1 MFDILKTATW
11 ETLAMVSVSS
21 FFAVLI
27 GLPIGLVLFATK
39 KESIAENKALYKILD
54 VIINIFRSMPF
65 VILMIV
71 VFPLAK
77 LIVGKKIGMVAAMVP
92 LSVAAAPFVAR
103 MMENVFSE
111 IDKGIIEALK
121 SMGATNFQIL
131 KVVLKESKPG
141 VIDAITMTIIN
152 LIGYSAM
159 AGALGGG
166 GLGDIAIRYGWNM
179 NQTDMLMAAV
189 VIIVI
194 IVQIVQR
201 LGTNLAEKSNKK

>member
-39 KESIAENKALYKILD
+39 KDSIAENKALYKILD

-71 VFPLAK
+71 VFPLTK

-141 VIDAITMTIIN
+141 VIDAVTMTIIN

>member
-39 KESIAENKALYKILD
+39 KDSIAENKALYKILD
-54 VIINIFRSMPF
+54 IIINIFRSMPF

-121 SMGATNFQIL
+121 SMGATNSQIL

-141 VIDAITMTIIN
+141 VIDAVTMTIIN

>member
-141 VIDAITMTIIN
+141 VIDAVTMTIIN

>member
-1 MFDILKTATW
+1 
-11 ETLAMVSVSS
+11 MVTVSS

-27 GLPIGLVLFATK
+27 GLPIGLILFATK
-39 KESIAENKALYKILD
+39 KDSIAENKVLYKILD
-54 VIINIFRSMPF
+54 ILINFFRSMPF

-71 VFPLAK
+71 VFPLSK

-92 LSVAAAPFVAR
+92 LSVAAAPFVGR

-121 SMGATNFQIL
+121 SMGASNFEIL
-131 KVVLKESKPG
+131 KVVLKESRPG
-141 VIDAITMTIIN
+141 VIDAITMTVIN

-201 LGTNLAEKSNKK
+201 LGTSLAEKSNKK

>member
-39 KESIAENKALYKILD
+39 KDSIAENKALYKILD

-121 SMGATNFQIL
+121 SMGATNSQIL

-141 VIDAITMTIIN
+141 VIDAVTMTIIN

>member
-39 KESIAENKALYKILD
+39 KDSIAENKALYKTLD

-103 MMENVFSE
+103 MMENVFTE

>member
-1 MFDILKTATW
+1 MFDILKQATW

-21 FFAVLI
+21 LFAVLI

-39 KESIAENKALYKILD
+39 KDSIAENKALYKILD

-141 VIDAITMTIIN
+141 VIDAVTMTIIN

-201 LGTNLAEKSNKK
+201 MGTSLAEKSNKK

>member
-1 MFDILKTATW
+1 MFDILKQATF
-11 ETLAMVSVSS
+11 ETIAMVFVSS
-21 FFAVLI
+21 LFAVLI
-27 GLPIGLVLFATK
+27 GIPVGLILFATK
-39 KESIAENKALYKILD
+39 KDSIAENSFVYRILD
-54 VIINIFRSMPF
+54 ITINIARSMPF

-92 LSVAAAPFVAR
+92 LSISAAPFVAR
-103 MMENVFSE
+103 IMENAFSDV
-111 IDKGIIEALK
+111 DKGIIEALK
-121 SMGATNFQIL
+121 SMGAGKVDIL
-131 KVVLKESKPG
+131 KVVLKESTPA
-141 VIDAITMTIIN
+141 VIDNITMTIIN

-179 NQTDMLMAAV
+179 NQTDMLMGAV

-194 IVQIVQR
+194 IVQIVQYI
-201 LGTNLAEKSNKK
+201 GTKISIKVNKK

>member
-1 MFDILKTATW
+1 MFDILKQATL
-11 ETLAMVSVSS
+11 ETLAMVTVSS

-39 KESIAENKALYKILD
+39 KDSIAENKALYKILD

-131 KVVLKESKPG
+131 KVVLRESKPG
-141 VIDAITMTIIN
+141 VIDAVTMTIIN

-201 LGTNLAEKSNKK
+201 LGTSLAEKSNKK

>member
-27 GLPIGLVLFATK
+27 GLPIGLILFATK
-39 KESIAENKALYKILD
+39 KDSIAENKALYKILD

-141 VIDAITMTIIN
+141 VIDAVTMTIIN

-201 LGTNLAEKSNKK
+201 MGTSLAEKSNKK

>member
-21 FFAVLI
+21 FFAVII

-39 KESIAENKALYKILD
+39 KDSIAENKALYKILD

-103 MMENVFSE
+103 MMENVFTE

-141 VIDAITMTIIN
+141 VIDAVTMTIIN

>member
-11 ETLAMVSVSS
+11 ETLAMVTVSS

-39 KESIAENKALYKILD
+39 KDSIAENKALYKILD

-141 VIDAITMTIIN
+141 VIDAVTMTIIN

>member
-1 MFDILKTATW
+1 MFDILKQATW
-11 ETLAMVSVSS
+11 ETIAMVFVSTL
-21 FFAVLI
+21 FAVLI
-27 GLPIGLVLFATK
+27 GLPVGLILFATK
-39 KESIAENKALYKILD
+39 KDSIAENAFIYRILD
-54 VIINIFRSMPF
+54 ITINIARSMPF

-92 LSVAAAPFVAR
+92 LSISAAPFVAR
-103 MMENVFSE
+103 IMENVFNDV
-111 IDKGIIEALK
+111 DKGIIEALK
-121 SMGATNFQIL
+121 SMGAGRIDIL
-131 KVVLKESKPG
+131 KVVLKESTPA
-141 VIDAITMTIIN
+141 VVDNITMTIIN

-179 NQTDMLMAAV
+179 NETDMLMASV

-194 IVQIVQR
+194 IVQIVQYF
-201 LGTNLAEKSNKK
+201 GTKISRRVNKK

>member
-1 MFDILKTATW
+1 MIDILKQATW
-11 ETLAMVSVSS
+11 ETIAMVFVSTI
-21 FFAVLI
+21 FAVLI
-27 GLPIGLVLFATK
+27 GLPVGLILFATK
-39 KESIAENKALYKILD
+39 KDSIAENAFVYRILD
-54 VIINIFRSMPF
+54 ITINIARSMPF

-92 LSVAAAPFVAR
+92 LSISAAPFVAR
-103 MMENVFSE
+103 IMENVFNDV
-111 IDKGIIEALK
+111 DKGIIEALK
-121 SMGATNFQIL
+121 SMGAGKIDIL
-131 KVVLKESKPG
+131 KVVLKESTPA
-141 VIDAITMTIIN
+141 VVDNITMTIIN

-179 NQTDMLMAAV
+179 NETDMLMSSV

-194 IVQIVQR
+194 IVQIVQY
-201 LGTNLAEKSNKK
+201 LGTQISRKVNKK

>member
-1 MFDILKTATW
+1 MFDILKTATC

-39 KESIAENKALYKILD
+39 KDSIAENKALYKILD

-141 VIDAITMTIIN
+141 VIDAVTMTIIN

>member
-27 GLPIGLVLFATK
+27 GLPIGLILFATK

-141 VIDAITMTIIN
+141 VIDAVTMTIIN

-201 LGTNLAEKSNKK
+201 MGTSLAEKSNKK

>member
-39 KESIAENKALYKILD
+39 KDSIAENKALYKILD
-54 VIINIFRSMPF
+54 IIINIFRSMPF

-141 VIDAITMTIIN
+141 VIDAVTMTIIN

>member
-103 MMENVFSE
+103 MMENVFTE

-141 VIDAITMTIIN
+141 VIDAVTMTIIN

>member
-27 GLPIGLVLFATK
+27 GLPIGLILFAAK
-39 KESIAENKALYKILD
+39 KDSIAENKALYKILD

-141 VIDAITMTIIN
+141 VIDAVTMTIIN

>member
-39 KESIAENKALYKILD
+39 KDSIAENKALYKILD

-103 MMENVFSE
+103 MMENVFTE

>member
-21 FFAVLI
+21 FFAVII
-27 GLPIGLVLFATK
+27 GLPIGLILFATK
-39 KESIAENKALYKILD
+39 KDSIAENKALYKILD

-141 VIDAITMTIIN
+141 VIDAVTMTIIN

>member
-1 MFDILKTATW
+1 MIDILKTATW

-39 KESIAENKALYKILD
+39 KDSIAENKALYKILD

-141 VIDAITMTIIN
+141 VIDAVTMTIIN

>member
-39 KESIAENKALYKILD
+39 KDSIAENKALYKILD

-141 VIDAITMTIIN
+141 VIDAVTMTIIN

>member
-39 KESIAENKALYKILD
+39 KDSIAENKALYKILD

-103 MMENVFSE
+103 MMENVFTE

-141 VIDAITMTIIN
+141 VIDAVTMTIIN

>member
-21 FFAVLI
+21 FFSVLI

-39 KESIAENKALYKILD
+39 KDSIAENKALYKILD

-103 MMENVFSE
+103 MMENVFTE

>member
-39 KESIAENKALYKILD
+39 KDSIAENKALYKILD

-111 IDKGIIEALK
+111 IDKGLIEALK

-141 VIDAITMTIIN
+141 VIDAVTMTIIN

-201 LGTNLAEKSNKK
+201 MGTSLAEKSNKK

>member
-1 MFDILKTATW
+1 MFDILKQATW
-11 ETLAMVSVSS
+11 ETLAMVTVSS

-39 KESIAENKALYKILD
+39 KDSIAENKALYKILD
-54 VIINIFRSMPF
+54 IIINIFRSMPF

-141 VIDAITMTIIN
+141 VIDAVTMTIIN

>member
-39 KESIAENKALYKILD
+39 KDSIAENKALYKILD

>member
-27 GLPIGLVLFATK
+27 GLPIGLILFATK
-39 KESIAENKALYKILD
+39 KDSIAENKALYKILD

-141 VIDAITMTIIN
+141 VIDAVTMTIIN